1 MMSEHQTM
9 TLEDLVSEQ
18 AIAEIDQNL
27 KKYPS
32 DAKQSAVM
40 RALMVVQ
47 EEKGYLTPELMD
59 AVAKYL
65 DMPSIA
71 VYEVAT
77 FYSMYEHK
85 PVGENIIHVCRS
97 ISCHLRGAKQVISE
111 LEQQLNV
118 MCGQTTADG
127 KFTLK
132 TAECLGACVN
142 APMMQIN
149 KTYHECLSKE
159 KLPEIL
165 EQYK

>member
-1 MMSEHQTM
+1 MSEHQTL

-18 AIAEIDQNL
+18 AIAEINQNL

-85 PVGENIIHVCRS
+85 PVGENTIHVCRS
-97 ISCHLRGAKQVISE
+97 ISCHLRGAKQVINE
-111 LEQQLNV
+111 LEQQLNIE
-118 MCGQTTADG
+118 CGQTTADG

>member
-9 TLEDLVSEQ
+9 TLEDFISDQ
-18 AIAEIDQNL
+18 AIAEINHNL

-40 RALMVVQ
+40 RALTLVQ
-47 EEKGYLTPELMD
+47 EEKGYLTAELMD

-77 FYSMYEHK
+77 FYSLYEHK
-85 PVGENIIHVCRS
+85 PVGENTIYVCRS
-97 ISCHLRGAKQVISE
+97 ISCHLRGANQVISD
-111 LEQQLNV
+111 LEQQLNIK
-118 MCGQTTADG
+118 CGQTTTDG

-149 KTYHECLSKE
+149 KTYHECLTKE

>member
-1 MMSEHQTM
+1 MMSEQQTLK
-9 TLEDLVSEQ
+9 LEDIISDK
-18 AIAEIDQNL
+18 AIEEINQNIS
-27 KKYPS
+27 KYPS

-40 RALMVVQ
+40 RALMIVQ
-47 EEKGYLTPELMD
+47 DEKGYLTAEFMD
-59 AVAKYL
+59 AVADYL
-65 DMPSIA
+65 EMPAIA

-85 PVGENIIHVCRS
+85 PVGQNVIHVCRS
-97 ISCHLRGAKQVISE
+97 ISCHLRGASKIINE

-118 MCGQTTADG
+118 ECGHTTPDG

-149 KTYHECLSKE
+149 KNYQKF
-159 KLPEIL
+159 
-165 EQYK
+165 